1 MPLSVGHLHQDL
13 TWRHRGQRPQ
23 LGGLSHHPASHQK
36 GLPKL
41 GLGPKSRD
49 FPHDSGALAAPVL
62 PWRTPAGRGE
72 EAHGFQKESLGA
84 GPLGCKACAFGED
97 FLEEPG
103 CKRNPLWDP
112 RMGARQALGL
122 RGGAQEAEPGQQEE
136 VGSEACPPSPRG
148 QQSDGEGACLT
159 QNLRGGTLQG
169 LLPNLLD
176 GVEVHL
182 SRLGQSCVETG
193 RHPAAAPPLCAH
205 HSPFW
210 RALLWSGE
218 CGGLW
223 ARWGWKREYL
233 PKETKDLYI
242 ENYKTPMKEIKEDI
256 NRWKNIPCS

>member
-1 MPLSVGHLHQDL
+1 MEGS
-13 TWRHRGQRPQ
+13 
-23 LGGLSHHPASHQK
+23 GLSWGACLITPLPTRGPAQAGFGTK
-36 GLPKL
+36 VQG
-41 GLGPKSRD
+41 
-49 FPHDSGALAAPVL
+49 FPTRLWDSGTLAAPVL

-136 VGSEACPPSPRG
+136 VGGEACPPSPRG

-182 SRLGQSCVETG
+182 GRLGQSCVETG
-193 RHPAAAPPLCAH
+193 RRPDSAPPLCAPH
-205 HSPFW
+205 FPFW

-218 CGGLW
+218 CGGLR
-223 ARWGWKREYL
+223 ARRGW
-233 PKETKDLYI
+233 I
-242 ENYKTPMKEIKEDI
+242 
-256 NRWKNIPCS
+256 